1 MTRCCDRKPRPA
13 HSITSLKVALSI
25 VTVMCCAAIGLGLYG
40 NDDLHNGLLE
50 VLTAGRKVDN
60 LVTTIRNQTHILEN
74 TLTNR
79 IRPQLVELADIFDQ
93 PVSNQ
98 TALSKL
104 FVSLNIVQGN
114 VTLATN
120 AASDIRRPLMGISMT
135 HFLTVCT
142 LYTHCNANLIK
153 LVSHIP
159 IARRPMGTH
168 PLAGHGGHLGPA
180 TCLVCRAA
188 GGRGPA
194 LAMRPNPVQRVRLA
208 SRHRFVAHVRSV
220 SLLLGGCR
228 RSVHLTSGFSGVHG
242 TQGSAHECAAAL
254 HPMRTRPH
262 ESVYPTPEGIAEFP
276 KQCSQCHGH
285 GYEDIAGA
293 LQILGAAAQ
302 AGCCKCRSE

>member
-135 HFLTVCT
+135 HFLTV
-142 LYTHCNANLIK
+142 
-153 LVSHIP
+153 
-159 IARRPMGTH
+159 
-168 PLAGHGGHLGPA
+168 
-180 TCLVCRAA
+180 
-188 GGRGPA
+188 
-194 LAMRPNPVQRVRLA
+194 
-208 SRHRFVAHVRSV
+208 SRSFSCYQFTVMV
-220 SLLLGGCR
+220 SL
-228 RSVHLTSGFSGVHG
+228 SSFSSHSAAIN
-242 TQGSAHECAAAL
+242 GSSSAGQARWQLWPCCSSSAL
-254 HPMRTRPH
+254 C
-262 ESVYPTPEGIAEFP
+262 
-276 KQCSQCHGH
+276 CS
-285 GYEDIAGA
+285 
-293 LQILGAAAQ
+293 
-302 AGCCKCRSE
+302 

>member
-1 MTRCCDRKPRPA
+1 M
-13 HSITSLKVALSI
+13 

-135 HFLTVCT
+135 HFLTVSGKMKNEH
-142 LYTHCNANLIK
+142 Y
-153 LVSHIP
+153 
-159 IARRPMGTH
+159 GTSY
-168 PLAGHGGHLGPA
+168 PLSLFLSLAIFLLHS
-180 TCLVCRAA
+180 AA
-188 GGRGPA
+188 ING
-194 LAMRPNPVQRVRLA
+194 N
-208 SRHRFVAHVRSV
+208 
-220 SLLLGGCR
+220 
-228 RSVHLTSGFSGVHG
+228 
-242 TQGSAHECAAAL
+242 
-254 HPMRTRPH
+254 
-262 ESVYPTPEGIAEFP
+262 
-276 KQCSQCHGH
+276 
-285 GYEDIAGA
+285 
-293 LQILGAAAQ
+293 
-302 AGCCKCRSE
+302 